1 MEVDIQNEMD
11 SITAFLLCG
20 GKGERLRPLTNSI
33 PKPLIKIKKT
43 PILQYV
49 IDHIRKYNISKLVVA
64 TGFQSQKIEK
74 YLDNEFKHSDL
85 KIIISD
91 SGCVDI
97 IQRLKDASH
106 LIKGDF
112 IMFYGDTLSDVNI
125 HKLVEYHKDHH
136 GKATI
141 TVWPLQS
148 QFGLL
153 EFDDKG
159 MICSFQEKPVL
170 DKWINIGYIY
180 CEHSI
185 LSILKNFDSF
195 EDFLNYLVEKKEMN
209 GFKHKGVHIT
219 VNTIKELEVAKGNID
234 KIG

>member
-1 MEVDIQNEMD
+1 MRVNLKNEMD

-33 PKPLIKIKKT
+33 PKPLIKIKKK
-43 PILQYV
+43 PIIQYV
-49 IDHIRKYNISKLVVA
+49 IDHIRKYNINKLVVA
-64 TGFQSQKIEK
+64 TGFKSHIIEK
-74 YLDNEFKHSDL
+74 YLDNAFKLSDL
-85 KIIISD
+85 QIVISN
-91 SGCVDI
+91 SGSVDMI
-97 IQRLKDASH
+97 KRLKDASH
-106 LIKGDF
+106 LINGDF
-112 IMFYGDTLSDVNI
+112 IIFYGDTLSDVNI
-125 HKLVEYHKDHH
+125 HKLVEYHKDHP

-159 MICSFQEKPVL
+159 MICSFREKPVL

-180 CEHSI
+180 CDQSI
-185 LSILKNFDSF
+185 LSISENFDRF
-195 EDFLNYLVEKKEMN
+195 EDFLNFLVEKKEMN
-209 GFKHKGVHIT
+209 GYKHKGIHIT
-219 VNTIKELEVAKGNID
+219 VNTSKELKDAEENID

>member
-1 MEVDIQNEMD
+1 MEVDIQNEMNL
-11 SITAFLLCG
+11 ITAFLLCG

-33 PKPLIKIKKT
+33 PKPLIKIKKK
-43 PILQYV
+43 PILKHV
-49 IDHIRKYNISKLVVA
+49 IDHIRKYNISNLVVA
-64 TGFQSQKIEK
+64 TGYKSQKIEK
-74 YLDNEFKHSDL
+74 YLEKEFKHSDL
-85 KIIISD
+85 NIIISN
-91 SGCVDI
+91 SGSVDI
-97 IQRLKDASH
+97 INRLNDASH

-112 IMFYGDTLSDVNI
+112 IIFYGDTLSDVNI
-125 HKLVEYHKDHH
+125 HKLVEYHKDHT

-180 CEHSI
+180 CDQSI
-185 LSILKNFDSF
+185 LSISENFDRF
-195 EDFLNYLVEKKEMN
+195 EDFLNFLVEKKEMN
-209 GFKHKGVHIT
+209 GYKHKGIHIT
-219 VNTIKELEVAKGNID
+219 VNTIKELKDAEENID